1 MVIYANEL
9 ETKEHKN
16 KFWTPVGRVRREKKK
31 KKVSLSVFSLVPDL
45 WFDCSRVLEFTQ
57 KYGLFCGLVQIVR
70 KTQRKVTLHLLNP

>member
-31 KKVSLSVFSLVPDL
+31 KK
-45 WFDCSRVLEFTQ
+45 SRSQFLASFQTF
-57 KYGLFCGLVQIVR
+57 GLTARVYLNLR
-70 KTQRKVTLHLLNP
+70 KNTDYFAV